1 MRRGI
6 VPRLELAL
14 ITVMC
19 VGFVLI
25 AQTWN
30 FRLYQFGL
38 LAIMAAT
45 VLNIAVG
52 NLPRQA
58 RPGRALGFTLLIL
71 AIVAAVFG
79 LGILLVP
86 ALARLGQ

>member
-1 MRRGI
+1 MRQGI
-6 VPRLELAL
+6 VPRLEIVL
-14 ITVMC
+14 IAVMC
-19 VGFVLI
+19 VGFLLI
-25 AQTWN
+25 AQTLN

-52 NLPRQA
+52 NLPREA
-58 RPGRALGFTLLIL
+58 RAGRALLLTVLIL

-79 LGILLVP
+79 IGILLVP